1 MREDKPSEQISIIL
15 SNVKLLWCN
24 MTDNIELLKTK
35 IHEVNSFLTAF
46 GMLPLAVVKPSDILP
61 QKKNAHYFSP
71 EKFKQLVSNI
81 KKYGR
86 LSSIPIVYKDGD
98 KFRLIDGAH
107 RVDGAK
113 EAKLDWILVFVD
125 SPKSEDEIISK
136 QLSHNTLIG
145 QDDPIIL
152 AELFNSIE
160 DIEFKIETGLSSEIA
175 QISYQ
180 SLNFKIGESKELVL
194 MFMPDELENIDKGLE
209 NIIEFSSAKTSS
221 EVRVTSIQYYDKFL
235 ELMRKIKKIENIKN
249 NGIAVLR
256 LIELANERILQ
267 IKSETK

>member
-1 MREDKPSEQISIIL
+1 MD
-15 SNVKLLWCN
+15 
-24 MTDNIELLKTK
+24 IENLKTRLND
-35 IHEVNSFLTAF
+35 INTFFEAL

-86 LSSIPIVYKDGD
+86 LSSIPIVYKDND

-113 EAKLDWILVFVD
+113 EAKLEWILVFVD
-125 SPKSEDEIISK
+125 SPKTHDEIISK
-136 QLSHNTLIG
+136 QLSHNALVG

-160 DIEFKIETGLSSEIA
+160 DIEFKIETGLNSEIA

-209 NIIEFSSAKTSS
+209 NIIEFSSAKTAS
-221 EVRVTSIQYYDKFL
+221 EVHVTSIKYYDRFL

-267 IKSETK
+267 IKAETK